1 MTQQMLK
8 KTVISLCALV
18 SLFLILSHTACE
30 GKDDVD
36 RDDETVK
43 ETTMPNLEQDS
54 TGQPDTFRSMD
65 ESSEGEIPLMP
76 LTVSLPPEFINEGEV
91 LLRVHSN
98 ATGVVDTAWIIRSSG
113 YPEVDSLGLGLFLG
127 EKPLGISGMDG
138 EPVNVLLE
146 YRSAGF
152 FERFI
157 QDFGVNLPDSTD

>member
-1 MTQQMLK
+1 MTQQMVK

-30 GKDDVD
+30 GKDDVN
-36 RDDETVK
+36 REGETVID
-43 ETTMPNLEQDS
+43 TTMTDLEQDS
-54 TGQPDTFRSMD
+54 TGQSDTLRSKD
-65 ESSEGEIPLMP
+65 ESSNGEIPLMP
-76 LTVSLPPEFINEGEV
+76 LTVALPPEFINEGEV

-113 YPEVDSLGLGLFLG
+113 YPEVDSLGLEFFLG

-157 QDFGVNLPDSTD
+157 KEFGVNLPDSTD

>member
-1 MTQQMLK
+1 MTQPISK
-8 KTVISLCALV
+8 KTVISLSALV
-18 SLFLILSHTACE
+18 SLFLMLNHAGCE
-30 GKDDVD
+30 GKDDAD
-36 RDDETVK
+36 RDVETAK
-43 ETTMPNLEQDS
+43 ETTMADLEQDS
-54 TGQPDTFRSMD
+54 TGQSDTFRSTD

-76 LTVSLPPEFINEGEV
+76 LTVALPSGFINEGEV

-98 ATGVVDTAWIIRSSG
+98 AAGVVDTAWVIRSSG

-146 YRSAGF
+146 YRLASF

-157 QDFGVNLPDSTD
+157 RDFGANLPDSTD